1 MQCLCLSKVSWRSR
15 SKFKHCKTVFWV
27 RSLSFE
33 PLVGFSKIFPEMLA
47 MMRRCAVPMFDQG
60 WFKVKVKKLT
70 LFPMFHMGYSSPSV
84 IALVYDFTFF
94 YNKVWFHPVTY
105 RGRHDCFRFPK
116 HPSSFNWWSLWR
128 WKFF

>member
-1 MQCLCLSKVSWRSR
+1 
-15 SKFKHCKTVFWV
+15 
-27 RSLSFE
+27 
-33 PLVGFSKIFPEMLA
+33 VGFSKIFPEMLA

-94 YNKVWFHPVTY
+94 YNKV
-105 RGRHDCFRFPK
+105 
-116 HPSSFNWWSLWR
+116 
-128 WKFF
+128 